1 MPESTISKKDRYE
14 VIHLGLH
21 GTEWIV
27 IIWDRREKRVA
38 GSTYSKSLDKAVE
51 ASREIIRSLQ

>member
-1 MPESTISKKDRYE
+1 MSSTSVSKRDRYE

-38 GSTYSKSLDKAVE
+38 GSTYSQSLDKAVE
-51 ASREIIRSLQ
+51 ASRDIIRSLQ

>member
-1 MPESTISKKDRYE
+1 MPDTPVSKKDRYE
-14 VIHLGLH
+14 VVHLGLH
-21 GTEWIV
+21 GAEWIV

-38 GSTYSKSLDKAVE
+38 GSTLSKSLDKAVE